1 MRDVY
6 TMYSKLSF
14 KHLPLLDPKIIRK
27 YIRGIPV
34 KWDYHRDLP
43 PIRTIA
49 RPNSKEWKKRVK
61 EEIRAFEIW
70 KKFNPSLPFRNL
82 RWDDKFY
89 TFTVEVN
96 IKQLFGVTWSG
107 KEWITVRIVISRNY
121 PRTLPDF
128 ANYTP
133 EDHVFQR
140 LVFKA
145 TRGSPFCIPPV
156 FYGKL
161 RKLGLH
167 AGIVHFLDV
176 FLTWISLFKKSLR
189 LN

>member
-1 MRDVY
+1 
-6 TMYSKLSF
+6 MYSKLFF

-43 PIRTIA
+43 PIRIIA
-49 RPNSKEWKKRVK
+49 RPNSKEWKKRVE

-82 RWDDKFY
+82 KWDDKFY